1 MEHFLNWISPMCAV
15 ITIVLT
21 FINIWRS
28 TRNRDEAQWLFLEH
42 KSVLEANLKPVDT
55 VVGLRQYFSNPGEPE
70 PDKVIELVNSGDG
83 DAYKL
88 KVTGTGCTAWFMEMR
103 KEGEMNIFSR
113 PSAIHRV
120 KPGDTIL
127 LLVFT
132 EAATPEDDVIIDLQ
146 WTVRPTRLGKQVHT
160 YTYLQGDEP
169 ALPTHPIP
177 EKREHAPTL
186 TRYRF
191 EHLKPLVW
199 IYRQCPGLWNMR
211 FCPFFRTLKKRPS
224 RKQQQDSPQ
233 DKPDRQPENQPAQQ
247 ENQ

>member
-1 MEHFLNWISPMCAV
+1 MCAV

-28 TRNRDEAQWLFLEH
+28 TRNRGEAHWLFMEH
-42 KSVLEANLKPVDT
+42 KTAPEDNLKPVDT
-55 VVGLRQYFSNPGEPE
+55 VAGLRQYFSDPSKPE
-70 PDKVIELVNSGDG
+70 PDRVYELSNSGDG
-83 DAYKL
+83 DAYSL
-88 KVTGTGCTAWFMEMR
+88 EVTGTGCTAWIMEI
-103 KEGEMNIFSR
+103 KEEGLFR
-113 PSAIHRV
+113 TSAAHRV
-120 KPGDTIL
+120 KPGDSRL
-127 LLVFT
+127 LLVIT
-132 EAATPEDDVIIDLQ
+132 ETTTPDDDVIIDLQ
-146 WTVRPTRLGKQVHT
+146 WTVHPTRLGKKVHT

-211 FCPFFRTLKKRPS
+211 FCPFFRTLKKKPS

-233 DKPDRQPENQPAQQ
+233 DKPDRQPENQSAQQ